1 MKSHILVLFICVV
14 SNYAFAQMPDSIP
27 QQTPKSAA
35 EMLQL
40 LNTQVGIEDAKYF
53 NEIMGTI
60 PGVGSSAAQ
69 LLAAQSVKSYMM
81 PPREAAG
88 KRDMDSYALAAC
100 LEFYINNNKN
110 YKVNLSPDY
119 INLSLGSGEQT
130 PQLKNAFKFLMEN
143 GTVSAAIL
151 PFGAT
156 AISSA
161 VYATQKYQIKNY
173 LHLFRIDSKPR
184 QKIYETRRAL
194 MRGHPV
200 LLQMKVDDSFLT
212 LKNTRYWTPG
222 KATAE
227 SKELESVI
235 AVGYDEDLE
244 AFELLTF
251 RGAGWGNVGYI
262 YVDYEDFGNY
272 VEDGYVLVYRTP

>member
-1 MKSHILVLFICVV
+1 MKTHFFILLLCGTSQFMM
-14 SNYAFAQMPDSIP
+14 AQTADSIP
-27 QQTPKSAA
+27 EQTVKSAA

-40 LNTQVGIEDAKYF
+40 LNTQVGIEDARYF
-53 NEIMGTI
+53 DEIMGTV
-60 PGVGSSAAQ
+60 PGLGSSAAQ

-81 PPREAAG
+81 PPREANG
-88 KRDMDSYALAAC
+88 KSNMESYAMAAC
-100 LEFYINNNKN
+100 LEFYTNNNQN
-110 YKVNLSPDY
+110 YKINLSPDY
-119 INLSLGSGEQT
+119 IQLSLRNGEKLPT
-130 PQLKNAFKFLMEN
+130 LGEAFKFLMDN

-151 PFGAT
+151 PYGAT

-173 LHLFRIDSKPR
+173 LHLFRPDSKPR

-200 LLQMKVDDSFLT
+200 LLQMKTDDSFLT
-212 LKNTRYWTPG
+212 LKNTRYWTPA
-222 KATAE
+222 ATTANSTTTE
-227 SKELESVI
+227 TVI

-251 RGAGWGNVGYI
+251 RGTGWGNNGYI
-262 YVDYEDFGNY
+262 YVDYDDFGNY
-272 VEDGYVLVYRTP
+272 VEEGFVLVYRQ